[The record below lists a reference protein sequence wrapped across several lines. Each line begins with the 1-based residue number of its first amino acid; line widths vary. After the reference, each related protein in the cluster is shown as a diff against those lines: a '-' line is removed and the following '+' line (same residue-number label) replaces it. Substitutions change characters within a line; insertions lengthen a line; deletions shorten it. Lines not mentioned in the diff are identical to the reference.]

1 MAGFWRRVLL
11 GPDATGDPEYRAEA
25 YPLRLDD
32 GTFADWMGWGPTAAG
47 VSVSHQSSLGLA
59 AVYRAVSLISG
70 TIATLPLKSY
80 RDRSDGTRTRVD
92 TFLDQPG
99 GPDGLTQF
107 EWTELVLVH
116 LLLWGNA
123 YLLHL
128 VGGAGQLVGLI
139 PLHPSAVDVKPV
151 KTKEEEA
158 RFFPWRKYFTVTKTD
173 GTQQDLTPLEITHI
187 TALSTDGLKGL
198 SPIEVNRQ
206 SIGTGLAGEQ
216 AAARMF
222 SSGMFVS
229 GLVTTEDDVDTAE
242 AEQIK
247 AGLDAKVTGV
257 DNAGK
262 LAFVNRNL
270 KFTPWTMPATDAQF
284 IESRIHQVEE
294 VSRIFGI
301 PPHLLGQTEKQTS
314 WGSGVTEQN
323 RGLAR
328 YTLMPWTSR
337 VEQRLSRLLV
347 SRQTCEYDYAGL
359 LQGSAQE
366 EIQMLIDQIAAGIL
380 TADEARRVRNLE
392 PLGPGAVDPRALVEM
407 VQKVY
412 LGVGTVLTSDEAR
425 ELLNRAGAGLAV
437 PAPTLAPSA
446 NGREAPNA

>member
-1 MAGFWRRVLL
+1 MAGFWRRVL
-11 GPDATGDPEYRAEA
+11 GAEEVGVPETRAEE

-32 GTFADWMGWGPTAAG
+32 GSFAEWMGVGQYHAG
-47 VSVSHQSSLGLA
+47 VVVNQTSALGLSS
-59 AVYRAVSLISG
+59 VYRAVSLISG

-80 RDRSDGTRTRVD
+80 RDLPDGTRIRVAS
-92 TFLDQPG
+92 FLDQPG

-107 EWTELVLVH
+107 EWTELVLVD

-123 YLLHL
+123 YLLHQ

-139 PLHPSAVDVKPV
+139 PLHPSAVNVKQV
-151 KTKEEEA
+151 QTKEEES
-158 RFFPWRKYFTVTKTD
+158 RFFPWNKYFTVTMTNGSQK
-173 GTQQDLTPLEITHI
+173 DLTPLEITHI
-187 TALSTDGLKGL
+187 TAMSTDGLKGL
-198 SPIEVNRQ
+198 SPIEANRQ
-206 SIGTGLAGEQ
+206 AIGTGLAGDR

-222 SSGMFVS
+222 KSGMMVS
-229 GLVTTEDDVDTAE
+229 GLVTTEDDVDLAE
-242 AEQIK
+242 ATAIK
-247 AGLDAKVTGV
+247 EGLDRKVAGV
-257 DNAGK
+257 ENAGQ

-323 RGLAR
+323 RGLSR

-337 VEQRLSRLLV
+337 IEQRLSRLLV
-347 SRQTCEYDYAGL
+347 NKQLCEYDYAGL

-366 EIQMLIDQIAAGIL
+366 ELQMLIDQVAAGIL
-380 TADEARRVRNLE
+380 TVDEARRIRNLE
-392 PLGPGAVDPRALVEM
+392 PLGATQEVSEDV
-407 VQKVY
+407 
-412 LGVGTVLTSDEAR
+412 
-425 ELLNRAGAGLAV
+425 
-437 PAPTLAPSA
+437 
-446 NGREAPNA
+446 

>member
-1 MAGFWRRVLL
+1 MLL
-11 GPDATGDPEYRAEA
+11 GPDEVGDAEFRAEE

-32 GTFADWMGWGPTAAG
+32 GTFAEWMGWGPTTAG
-47 VSVSHQSSLGLA
+47 VSVSQQSSLGLA
-59 AVYRAVSLISG
+59 SVYRAVSLISG

-80 RDRSDGTRTRVD
+80 RDLPDGTRSRVGS
-92 TFLDQPG
+92 FLDQPG

-123 YLLHL
+123 YLLHQI
-128 VGGAGQLVGLI
+128 GGAGQLLGLI
-139 PLHPSAVDVKPV
+139 PVHPSAVEVKPV
-151 KTKEEEA
+151 DSKEEQA
-158 RFFPWRKYFTVTKTD
+158 KFGPWTKYFTLTMTD
-173 GTQQDLTPLEITHI
+173 GSKQDLTPLELTHVP
-187 TALSTDGLKGL
+187 AMSTDGLKGM

-206 SIGTGLAGEQ
+206 AIGTGLAGDR
-216 AAARMF
+216 AAAKMF
-222 SSGMFVS
+222 ANGGFMA
-229 GLVTTEDDVDTAE
+229 GIVTSEDDVDAE
-242 AEQIK
+242 EAKAIK
-247 AGLDAKVTGV
+247 AGLDAKISGPN
-257 DNAGK
+257 NAGQ

-323 RGLAR
+323 RGLSR

-337 VEQRLSRLLV
+337 IEQRLSRLLV
-347 SRQTCEYDYAGL
+347 NKQLCEYDYAGL

-366 EIQMLIDQIAAGIL
+366 ELQMLIDQVSAGLI
-380 TADEARRVRNLE
+380 TVDEARRVRNLE
-392 PLGPGAVDPRALVEM
+392 PLPE
-407 VQKVY
+407 
-412 LGVGTVLTSDEAR
+412 S
-425 ELLNRAGAGLAV
+425 
-437 PAPTLAPSA
+437 APTP
-446 NGREAPNA
+446 EAENV

>member
-1 MAGFWRRVLL
+1 MGFWQRVLL
-11 GPDATGDPEYRAEA
+11 PERRVETGADLPEYRAEA

-32 GTFADWMGWGPTAAG
+32 GTFATWMGWGPTTAG
-47 VSVSHQSSLGLA
+47 VPVSPQGSLGLA
-59 AVYRAVSLISG
+59 SVYRAVSLISG

-80 RDRSDGTRTRVD
+80 RDLPDGTRQRVNS
-92 TFLDQPG
+92 FLDQPG

-123 YLLHL
+123 YLLHQ
-128 VGGAGQLVGLI
+128 VGGAGQLVGLV
-139 PLHPSAVDVKPV
+139 PLHPSAVEVKQA
-151 KTKEEEA
+151 KSAEEEA
-158 RFFPWRKYFTVTKTD
+158 RFFPWLKYFTVTKTD
-173 GTQQDLTPLEITHI
+173 GSHQDLTPLEVTHL

-206 SIGTGLAGEQ
+206 AVGTGLAGDQ

-222 SSGMFVS
+222 TSGLFVS
-229 GLVTTEDDVDTAE
+229 GLVTTEEDVDEEE
-242 AEQIK
+242 AKRIK
-247 AGLDAKVTGV
+247 AGLDAKVAGV

-314 WGSGVTEQN
+314 WGSGITEQN

-328 YTLMPWTSR
+328 HTLMPWTSR
-337 VEQRLSRLLV
+337 IEQRLARLLV
-347 SRQTCEYDYAGL
+347 ARQTCEYDYAGL

-366 EIQMLIDQIAAGIL
+366 EIQMLIDQVAAGIL
-380 TADEARRVRNLE
+380 TVDEARRIRNLE
-392 PLGPGAVDPRALVEM
+392 PLNTPALE
-407 VQKVY
+407 
-412 LGVGTVLTSDEAR
+412 SDD
-425 ELLNRAGAGLAV
+425 V
-437 PAPTLAPSA
+437 
-446 NGREAPNA
+446 